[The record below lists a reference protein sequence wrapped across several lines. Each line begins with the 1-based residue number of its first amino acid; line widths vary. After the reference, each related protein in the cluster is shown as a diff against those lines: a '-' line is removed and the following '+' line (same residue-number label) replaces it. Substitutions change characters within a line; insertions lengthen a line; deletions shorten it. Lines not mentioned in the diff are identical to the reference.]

1 MVPQLGLLELTRDLI
16 LTLFMAGS
24 VTRIIS
30 AVCGITARAYRV
42 NMRLIININPFYC
55 RVFDIRERQGLQE
68 IYPLRAAK
76 CKPAEAYRLLNF
88 LDYHYLH

>member
-1 MVPQLGLLELTRDLI
+1 MEPQLGLLELTRDLI

-42 NMRLIININPFYC
+42 NMRLIINITP
-55 RVFDIRERQGLQE
+55 DIRDRQGLQE

-76 CKPAEAYRLLNF
+76 CKPAEA
-88 LDYHYLH
+88 